1 MNPKIQG
8 LRVILPIACLV
19 LGHMAI
25 VSGAHAT
32 AVAVALAYACA
43 NVAIVWLGRGR
54 PTWRTPWLVP
64 VALLLG
70 AQVAISRGHSSAVAV
85 ILAPSIVVNL
95 LFFIL
100 FGHTLLPG
108 QEPLITRFRRLEF
121 GHVAPVF
128 VSYTRRL
135 TVAWTALFAVATAAS
150 LLAAVWGDLALWSWI
165 AFIGIPFASL
175 SFFLGEHVYR
185 AFRYGEDGRSSP
197 LRTVRLLL
205 HPDAWQMNLRR
216 RDALDGSSYH

>member
-1 MNPKIQG
+1 MIRTMQAM
-8 LRVILPIACLV
+8 RIVLPIACLL
-19 LGHMAI
+19 LGHTAI
-25 VSGAHAT
+25 VYGAHAV

-43 NVAIVWLGRGR
+43 NVAIVWLSGGR
-54 PTWRTPWLVP
+54 PTLRTPWLIPAV
-64 VALLLG
+64 LLLG
-70 AQVAISRGHSSAVAV
+70 AQVAVWLGHSSAVIV
-85 ILAPSIVVNL
+85 VLAPSILLNL
-95 LFFIL
+95 LFLAL

-108 QEPLITRFRRLEF
+108 REPLITRFRRLEF

-135 TVAWTALFAVATAAS
+135 TVAWTVLFAVATAAS
-150 LLAAVWGDLALWSWI
+150 VFAAVWGDLALWSWI
-165 AFIGIPFASL
+165 AFIGVPFASL

-205 HPDAWQMNLRR
+205 HPGAWQVHLGARA
-216 RDALDGSSYH
+216 ALDGSRYD